1 MEIGRYERPKTI
13 EEAYALIVEEHG
25 LPVAG
30 GAWSH
35 LMVKSAPL
43 AVDLSDLEMRY
54 IRDAGDRVEIGAMAT
69 ARDVELSLPLAAEF
83 GPLFRDATSHLVGVQ
98 LRNIITVGGSVAGKY
113 GFSDI
118 NTVLLALNAE
128 LYFHGGQRIDMGSF
142 LAAPRD
148 KPFLL
153 EKIAVRKGARAAFQS
168 LRVTANDFA
177 ILNACAAYREGAWR
191 IAVGAR
197 PAAARL
203 GTEAARA
210 LGNEGRPSEAAARRA
225 GEAAAAELGFGDDTR
240 GSAIYRRSL
249 CAVLVKRAIL
259 EASK

>member
-1 MEIGRYERPKTI
+1 MDIGRYERPKAI
-13 EEAYALIVEEHG
+13 EEAYTLITEEHG

-30 GAWSH
+30 GAWSR
-35 LMVKSAPL
+35 LMAKSVPL
-43 AVDLSDLEMRY
+43 AVDLSDLGMRY
-54 IRDAGDRVEIGAMAT
+54 IRDTGESVEIGAMST
-69 ARDVELSLPLAAEF
+69 ARDAELSSLLAAEF
-83 GPLFRDATSHLVGVQ
+83 GTVFRDATSHLVGVQ

-113 GFSDI
+113 GFSDM
-118 NTVLLALNAE
+118 NTVLLALDAE
-128 LYFHGGQRIDMGSF
+128 LCFYAGDRLDMGRF

-153 EKIAVRKGARAAFQS
+153 EKIAARKGARAAFKS

-191 IAVGAR
+191 VAVGAR

-203 GTEAARA
+203 SLEAARA
-210 LGNEGRPSEAAARRA
+210 LGDRGRASEAAARRA
-225 GEAAAAELGFGDDTR
+225 GDAAAAELAFGDDTR
-240 GSAIYRRSL
+240 GSAAYRRSL

-259 EASK
+259 EASA